1 MAGASSRR
9 AHRAQ
14 QAQRA
19 PGGSSSPAPSR
30 AGRDLR
36 AAIAVGVGLG
46 AVLVA
51 ALLLWKPAFV
61 VIATLAACLGGWELL
76 AALRAGRI
84 VPPTVPT
91 MMGAVA
97 LVPVAYLAGPQG
109 LAVGYGLCVLAVLL
123 WRALDGLA
131 GAITDVAGGVFVLS
145 YVPLLAALSSLML
158 LPEDGPQ
165 RVLVFLITTVASDV
179 GGYAVGVLAGRRPL
193 APSISPKK
201 SWEGL
206 AGSVLAC
213 AVAGTLSVVLLLDG
227 RWWAGAVLGLAVA
240 AAATVGDLAE
250 STLKRDLGI
259 KDMGSLLPGHG
270 GVMDRLDSLL
280 VAVPVSWALLSWLVP
295 A

>member
-1 MAGASSRR
+1 MAAASSRR
-9 AHRAQ
+9 AYRAQ
-14 QAQRA
+14 QTQATA
-19 PGGSSSPAPSR
+19 GSGSPAPSR

-36 AAIAVGVGLG
+36 AAVAVGLG
-46 AVLVA
+46 LGVVVVA

-61 VIATLAACLGGWELL
+61 AIATLAACLGAWELL
-76 AALRAGRI
+76 GALRAGRI

-109 LAVGYGLCVLAVLL
+109 LAIGYGLCVLAVLL

-131 GAITDVAGGVFVLS
+131 GAVTDVAGGVLVLS

-179 GGYAVGVLAGRRPL
+179 GGYAVGVLAGRHPM

-206 AGSVLAC
+206 AGSVVTC

-227 RWWAGAVLGLAVA
+227 SWWAGAVLGLAVA
-240 AAATVGDLAE
+240 LAATVGDLAE